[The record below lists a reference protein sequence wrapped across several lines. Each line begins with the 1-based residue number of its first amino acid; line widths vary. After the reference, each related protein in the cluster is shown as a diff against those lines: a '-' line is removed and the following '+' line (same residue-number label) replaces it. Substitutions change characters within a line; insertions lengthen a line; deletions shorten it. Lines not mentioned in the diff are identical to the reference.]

1 MKLASKIIKN
11 SSLMTD
17 SRPKIIFF
25 GNGPLANFSLKILS
39 FHFDIIF
46 HAKTKADL
54 ITVKSLKLAQP
65 EAFGILAS
73 FGALIK
79 PDLLE
84 IFAPTSIIN
93 LHPSNLPAYRGPS
106 PIETAILNGD
116 QTFSISIMQ
125 LAKEVDAGPIYYQTT
140 LKSSDFSQP
149 LPEKSEIYQKLAET
163 GANWLAQN
171 LNHLPQPTP
180 QNHQN
185 ATFTRKFTST
195 DSPLLP
201 AEKTAQTLLNQIRAF
216 QNFPK
221 SRYQFFGT
229 DCIIL
234 KAHLATPAE
243 IAQISSQNPKNHI
256 LHNRKLLALFCA
268 ENSYLVID
276 QLQPAGKKPMSA
288 PAFLNGYAK

>member
-1 MKLASKIIKN
+1 
-11 SSLMTD
+11 MTNN

-25 GNGPLANFSLKILS
+25 GNGPLANITLNTLS
-39 FHFDIIF
+39 PHFDIIF

-54 ITVKSLKLAQP
+54 TSVKKLKLAHP

-84 IFAPTSIIN
+84 IFEPTGIIN
-93 LHPSNLPAYRGPS
+93 LHPSNLPTYRGPS

-116 QTFSISIMQ
+116 QNFSVSIMK
-125 LAKEVDAGPIYYQTT
+125 LANKLDAGPIYYQTT
-140 LKSSDFSQP
+140 LKPSDFSQP

-163 GANWLAQN
+163 GAKWLLQN
-171 LNHLPQPTP
+171 LTNLPKPTP

-185 ATFTRKFTST
+185 ATFTPKFTSA
-195 DSPLLP
+195 DAPLLP
-201 AEKTAQTLLNQIRAF
+201 AKNTAPTLQNQIRAF
-216 QNFPK
+216 QTFPK
-221 SRYQFFGT
+221 SRYQFFGI
-229 DCIIL
+229 DCIVL
-234 KAHLATPAE
+234 SAHLATSVE
-243 IAQISSQNPKNHI
+243 IAQISSQPPKNHI
-256 LHNRKLLALFCA
+256 LHTRKLLALLCA
-268 ENSYLVID
+268 ENSYLIID